1 MGQLGQAV
9 SEKREVTEVRRLS
22 SALRINW
29 IDLMVVLAG
38 EGVTEIF
45 ISFYCFGIYCALYLG
60 PDCLIRISLR
70 KSLALFEFSFPQ
82 QS

>member
-1 MGQLGQAV
+1 MLGQLGQAV

-29 IDLMVVLAG
+29 SDLVVLAG
-38 EGVTEIF
+38 DGETEIF